1 VSAQRRYSAPADVT
15 VRPLTAADPAALLD
29 LVRAGRAADG
39 VAESISLDDLR
50 HNWFGDPTTRLAD
63 DTFGAVADGRLIGF
77 CWVLAKDLP
86 EGAVKLFIAG
96 DVDPDER
103 RRGIDSDLLRRADL
117 RANEIV
123 SGHGPKVSSEV
134 FLESTAENPGRTAL
148 FLDAGYRIVR
158 TFSTMRRATAVDLPD
173 VPDPAGITFVQW
185 RPDLDEATRLAHN
198 DAFRDHWGSD
208 PTGPERWQHVVSGW
222 PGFSASASWLALD
235 GDTVA
240 GYTLCVAADSAAPPP
255 RLGWLGTIGVRRDY
269 RRRGLAS
276 ALIARSLR
284 SLRDGG
290 ADEAGLDV
298 DADNPSGAP
307 RVYAALGFR
316 VTRRSD
322 IWSRTIEPRGT

>member
-1 VSAQRRYSAPADVT
+1 VQRRSAARTDAI
-15 VRPLTAADPAALLD
+15 VRPLSEADPAALLA
-29 LVRAGRAADG
+29 LVRDGRAADG
-39 VAESISLDDLR
+39 VAEPISLDDLR
-50 HNWFGDPTTRLAD
+50 HNWFGDPTTHLAE
-63 DTFGAVADGRLIGF
+63 DTFGAIVGERLVGF

-86 EGAVKLFIAG
+86 EAIVKLFIAG
-96 DVDPDER
+96 EVDPDER
-103 RRGIDSDLLRRADL
+103 RRGIGDELLRLADL

-123 SGHGPKVSSEV
+123 SGHGPNVSGEV
-134 FLESTAENPGRTAL
+134 FLESTADNAGRTAL
-148 FLDAGYRIVR
+148 FTNAGYRIVR
-158 TFSTMRRATAVDLPD
+158 TFSTMRRSITTDLPD

-208 PTGPERWQHVVSGW
+208 PTSPERWQHVVSGW
-222 PGFSASASWLALD
+222 PGFSAPASWLALD

-240 GYTLCVAADSAAPPP
+240 GYTLCVAADSSAPRP

-276 ALIARSLR
+276 SLIARSLR
-284 SLRDGG
+284 SLRDIG

-307 RVYAALGFR
+307 RVYGALGFR
-316 VTRRSD
+316 VTRRSE